1 MTTIKKTWR
10 KGGHVLGV
18 LGALLLAVGAAR
30 GQHLVQSSPGYERE
44 AARLRSAPESKYEFN
59 RALLRDVLR
68 FLADDSGISY
78 IGLPEEDPNQTVF
91 VTFNITASPFSALE
105 TVANTHG
112 VALVFDRSVWHMRPL
127 DDKQMIGR
135 TYQLKYNS
143 HEQYDS
149 KGGGGVGGG
158 AGGGGGGGSSRS
170 GGANGV
176 GGLPSTGLGNGA
188 DTMFE
193 PNVDQL
199 LESLNMLLG
208 IPTNGW
214 EANRAPSTDVDSF
227 GAHPMKMPA
236 STVQFQSKEG
246 ENGAQVIYVSDS
258 NAIYVVATRQQH
270 QWVEGFLE
278 TADRP
283 QPLIAVEV
291 KFFETSRNPS
301 KQFGLDW
308 TGVLGDGYTAELTDE
323 SGDWLSSM
331 VDLNRFG
338 DVRAPDTALLSAEQ
352 VSLTLRALRS
362 DQETTSVSYPRVV
375 TMNNREVVINSV
387 VNQPVLSSSTSTNSG
402 VGGTNTQ
409 QIEYLPVGTIINVL
423 PKIMA
428 NEEVSMLVAITVSDI
443 IGNETIDGNSYPIV
457 TSRIYTAPLRV
468 ESGYTVAIA
477 GLDEARDSRIETR
490 VPVLGRIPVIKHLFG
505 DYDRRRNKK
514 NLMIFITPTILEQ
527 RSHGL
532 AEEVMAEIPVT
543 HSDPLQQAP
552 RILPDGELE
561 GGIAS
566 LNNAVLWADRENRR
580 IEQVLKESRDDQET
594 YREIR
599 RLKALCDSLLS
610 WIDATGAGYS
620 DQADQVS
627 VHRWSLARIAQQCM
641 KMQLQYG
648 KNRLATDI

>member
-1 MTTIKKTWR
+1 MTKMTKTWR
-10 KGGHVLGV
+10 NRGLAGM
-18 LGALLLAVGAAR
+18 LGALLLTLGSASA
-30 GQHLVQSSPGYERE
+30 QHLVQSSPAYELE
-44 AARLRSAPESKYEFN
+44 AARLRSAPSSKYEFN

-78 IGLPEEDPNQTVF
+78 IGLPEENESQTVF

-112 VALVFDRSVWHMRPL
+112 VALVFGDGVWHMRPL
-127 DDKQMIGR
+127 DDKQMISR
-135 TYQLKYNS
+135 SYQLKYNT

-149 KGGGGVGGG
+149 NGSGAGGATSGGGGG
-158 AGGGGGGGSSRS
+158 AGGAG
-170 GGANGV
+170 
-176 GGLPSTGLGNGA
+176 GGLPSTGLSSS
-188 DTMFE
+188 TEKMFE

-199 LESLNMLLG
+199 LESLKQLLG

-214 EANRAPSTDVDSF
+214 EANRAPGTDVDSF
-227 GAHPMKMPA
+227 GSTPMKMPA
-236 STVQFQSKEG
+236 STVQFQKSES

-291 KFFETSRNPS
+291 KFFETSKNPS
-301 KQFGLDW
+301 KQLGLDW
-308 TGVLGDGYTAELTDE
+308 TSVLGDGYNFDIADGNTGGRFTDLAKLTKGGLE
-323 SGDWLSSM
+323 IKG
-331 VDLNRFG
+331 
-338 DVRAPDTALLSAEQ
+338 PDTALLSADDA
-352 VSLTLRALRS
+352 SFTIRALRS

-428 NEEVSMLVAITVSDI
+428 DNEVQMLVAITVSDI
-443 IGNETIDGNSYPIV
+443 VGSESIGGNAYPIV
-457 TSRIYTAPLRV
+457 SSRIYTAPLRV

-477 GLDEARDSRIETR
+477 GLDEARDSETEFR
-490 VPVLGRIPVIKHLFG
+490 VPVLGKIPVLKNLFG

-514 NLMIFITPTILEQ
+514 NLMIFITPTILESK
-527 RSHGL
+527 SHGL
-532 AEEVMAEIPVT
+532 EERVKAEVPIT
-543 HSDPLQQAP
+543 HDDPLQSAP
-552 RILPDGELE
+552 QIYPDGELA
-561 GGIAS
+561 GGIES
-566 LNNAVLWADRENRR
+566 LGEAVLWADRESRR
-580 IEQVLKESRDDQET
+580 LEQVLKESRDDKET

-610 WIDATGAGYS
+610 WIDSTGANHPGY
-620 DQADQVS
+620 ADRLS
-627 VHRWSLARIAQQCM
+627 VHKWSLARMAQRCM
-641 KMQLQYG
+641 KMQLEYG